1 MKRQRWFL
9 LGLAA
14 AFAVLAVSDATASGQ
29 TADELHIAAG
39 YAAKESCSCAFTE
52 GQTDAICVAYGASP
66 TGTGVKVTIDHTAN
80 TVTATLLGISRVA
93 SFTAGAGCTL
103 ETY

>member
-1 MKRQRWFL
+1 MKTQRWFL
-9 LGLAA
+9 LASA
-14 AFAVLAVSDATASGQ
+14 TTMAVLAVSDAIASGQ

-52 GQTDAICVAYGASP
+52 GQTDAICIPYGESP
-66 TGTGVKVTIDHTAN
+66 TGTGVKVVLDHTAK
-80 TVTATLLGISRVA
+80 TATATLLGNTRVA
-93 SFTAGAGCTL
+93 SFAAGAGCTL